1 MTYEKKKEYLQRVFN
16 LDNKIKSNIEE
27 LEHYKSIKDS
37 LKAIDYSKERV
48 QESGTASASYTRII
62 DKITDLELAV
72 LEDIEYM
79 LEVRAEVEKVIL
91 NLENQNEVI
100 VCKYRHLLLKKWD
113 DIADMMHMS
122 ERHVKRIHKSAILNI
137 SIKDVTKC
145 H

>member
-1 MTYEKKKEYLQRVFN
+1 MTYDEKKKYLQRVFN
-16 LDNKIKSNIEE
+16 LDNKIKSNMEE

-72 LEDIEYM
+72 LEDIEHM
-79 LEVRAEVEKVIL
+79 LEVRAEVENVIL
-91 NLENQNEVI
+91 TLENQNELL
-100 VCKYRHLLLKKWD
+100 VCKYRHLLLKKWY

-137 SIKDVTKC
+137 FIKDVTKC